1 MTTPPQFKTC
11 THNCNQGRACTCDPE
26 SSVPF
31 AERCLFFVV
40 GLLCG
45 AMSATSGVLWWAQ
58 P

>member
-1 MTTPPQFKTC
+1 MTTPPQFRC
-11 THNCNQGRACTCDPE
+11 NQNCNQGRACTCDPE

-45 AMSATSGVLWWAQ
+45 AMSATGGALLWWTH

>member
-1 MTTPPQFKTC
+1 MTTPPQFRC

-26 SSVPF
+26 HRLPF
-31 AERCLFFVV
+31 AEKCLFFVV

-45 AMSATSGVLWWAQ
+45 AMSATSGALLWWTQ